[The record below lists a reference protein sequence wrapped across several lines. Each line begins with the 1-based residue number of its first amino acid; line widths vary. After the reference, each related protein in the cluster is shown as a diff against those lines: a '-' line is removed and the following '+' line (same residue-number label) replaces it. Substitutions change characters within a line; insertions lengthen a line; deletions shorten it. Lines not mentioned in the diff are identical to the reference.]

1 MAARHWKSFPDPS
14 GRPPTGRVRLRTRRI
29 SGPSV
34 RHPRDQASGQ
44 AGPLGGSLAAASRGK
59 QVSDM
64 DRLPAMRLPDCRE
77 RGSAGSDGLAGAVSG
92 CEGAHTKATAEPA
105 WNASPVPDLLS
116 VGAGASALRGSR
128 ARACPAVVEQLVEI
142 NGTLVPGSC
151 GSARPTRCRLG
162 GGTQTK
168 WWAAVAYPG
177 QHVASLTPIPD

>member
-14 GRPPTGRVRLRTRRI
+14 GRPPTGRVRLRTRRL

-128 ARACPAVVEQLVEI
+128 ARALPCRR
-142 NGTLVPGSC
+142 GTARRNQRNVGSWLLWLC
-151 GSARPTRCRLG
+151 STNSVPTRWRHPNEVVG
-162 GGTQTK
+162 GGCVSRP
-168 WWAAVAYPG
+168 ARGIIDADP
-177 QHVASLTPIPD
+177 